1 LKRTCCVLL
10 IFCIT
15 LVSVAGCGKA
25 ELKNYIASK
34 TLSEDQ
40 KQIADLISTAY
51 QNYYLFDVKTEDTYK
66 DIDFWMETYKNGEL
80 VDSRPVSIH
89 MINDEDK
96 AIDGEFA
103 AIMDKTPDCKWTF
116 IYSEKSGTK
125 VNSPSEPITKFNTDS
140 YASWTIDQP
149 VGIEDGK
156 EIVLYAAAFRQDGA
170 YYSSPDLQSF
180 IFLKNLMDFD
190 YVNLIKCRFTK

>member
-1 LKRTCCVLL
+1 M
-10 IFCIT
+10 FCIT
-15 LVSVAGCGKA
+15 LASIAGCGKA

-40 KQIADLISTAY
+40 KQIVDLISTSY

-66 DIDFWMETYKNGEL
+66 DIDFWMDIYKNGEL

-89 MINDEDK
+89 MINDGDK

-116 IYSEKSGTK
+116 IYSEKAGGK
-125 VNSPSEPITKFNTDS
+125 VNSPSETIADYGFDS
-140 YASWTIDQP
+140 YASWALDQP

-170 YYSSPDLQSF
+170 YINQDLQSL
-180 IFLKNLMDFD
+180 IDLNNLKEFD
-190 YVNLIKCRFTK
+190 YALLIKCKFTK

>member
-10 IFCIT
+10 IFCT
-15 LVSVAGCGKA
+15 LLASIAGCGKA
-25 ELKNYIASK
+25 KLKNYIESK

-40 KQIADLISTAY
+40 KQIVDLISTSEQKY
-51 QNYYLFDVKTEDTYK
+51 LLFDVKTEDTYK
-66 DIDFWMETYKNGEL
+66 DIDFWMEIYKSGEL

-103 AIMDKTPDCKWTF
+103 AIMDKTPDYKCTF
-116 IYSEKSGTK
+116 IYSEKAGAK
-125 VNSPSEPITKFNTDS
+125 VNSPSELINNYGSDS

-156 EIVLYAAAFRQDGA
+156 EIVLYATAFRQDGA
-170 YYSSPDLQSF
+170 YSCPDLQSL
-180 IFLKNLMDFD
+180 IDLNNLKDFD
-190 YVNLIKCRFTK
+190 YVHLIKCRFTK